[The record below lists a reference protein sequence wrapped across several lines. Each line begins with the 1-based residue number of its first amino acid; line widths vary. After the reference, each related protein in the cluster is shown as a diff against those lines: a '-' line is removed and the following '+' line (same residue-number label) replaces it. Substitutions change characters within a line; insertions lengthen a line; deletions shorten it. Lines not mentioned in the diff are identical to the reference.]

1 MLITK
6 TTSPEAIEAALLLL
20 PPGEYEL
27 GSGITVRIDT
37 IGDRRWFK
45 NGKKHRKDGP
55 AIEWA
60 NGHREW
66 WINGFPH
73 RENGPAME
81 WADGGREWW
90 LNGLRHRD
98 DGPAVERADGT
109 QEWWI
114 DGKRK
119 RAK

>member
-55 AIEWA
+55 AVEGA
-60 NGHREW
+60 DGSCEW
-66 WINGFPH
+66 WINGKRH
-73 RENGPAME
+73 RE
-81 WADGGREWW
+81 
-90 LNGLRHRD
+90 
-98 DGPAVERADGT
+98 DGPAIEYADGRSG
-109 QEWWI
+109 WWI
-114 DGKRK
+114 NGKRM
-119 RAK
+119 RAKSRQFKAIEPAVC